1 MSWSITVQNYLERRL
16 KNKLSNKKKII
27 AKININVKVKN
38 DYQYQ
43 KLVNAK

>member
-1 MSWSITVQNYLERRL
+1 MSWSITVWNYLERRL

-27 AKININVKVKN
+27 AMLTISVKIKN

-43 KLVNAK
+43 KLTNEK